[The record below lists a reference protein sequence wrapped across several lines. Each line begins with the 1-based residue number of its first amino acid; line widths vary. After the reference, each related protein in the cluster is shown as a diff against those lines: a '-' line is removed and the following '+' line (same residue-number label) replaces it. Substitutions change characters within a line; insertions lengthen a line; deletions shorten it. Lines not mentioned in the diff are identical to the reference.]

1 MRSLETLQENMSDK
15 DSKGFFSNLEEFLE
29 EFKRKIINIYDIIFK
44 IFYIFAISE
53 TANCSGQRFKVF
65 YQFSV
70 NSIVSAIRVMDHS
83 A

>member
-1 MRSLETLQENMSDK
+1 MRNLETLQENMSDK
-15 DSKGFFSNLEEFLE
+15 DSKEFFSNPE

-44 IFYIFAISE
+44 IFCMFVISE

-70 NSIVSAIRVMDHS
+70 NSIVSAICVMDHS

>member
-15 DSKGFFSNLEEFLE
+15 DSKGFFSNLE